1 MEKEF
6 VFLRLVEGHKKDGNA
21 YRFMDYVNPITF
33 EPLRY
38 WYTDKPIEFATLKK
52 KIVKGMELK
61 KLTGICQVDEHDH
74 IIIADI
80 K

>member
-6 VFLRLVEGHKKDGNA
+6 IFLRLVEGHKKDGNT
-21 YRFMDYVNPITF
+21 YRFMDYVNPNTY

-38 WYTDKPIEFATLKK
+38 WYTDNPNEFATLKK

-61 KLTGICQVDEHDH
+61 KLVGICQVDEHGYL
-74 IIIADI
+74 IIVDI